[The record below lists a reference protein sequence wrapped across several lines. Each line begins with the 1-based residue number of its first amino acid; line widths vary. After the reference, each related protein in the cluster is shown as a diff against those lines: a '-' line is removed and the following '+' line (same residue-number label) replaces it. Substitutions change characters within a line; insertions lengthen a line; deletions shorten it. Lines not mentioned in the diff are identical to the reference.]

1 MFFLNSCDK
10 ISQFIDRK
18 PEVFDNFVHGGSE
31 GLVVRVHE
39 DVVDATVLEQV
50 LLKKQDPLRCFK
62 DCARCFK
69 DFTSYLG
76 LFWSKGWVGLE
87 YGLEDCLSG
96 TKKTFGFHIDFVCY
110 IYFLYIVFYN
120 RWRNC
125 CMLL

>member
-18 PEVFDNFVHGGSE
+18 PEIFDNFVHGGSE

-50 LLKKQDPLRCFK
+50 LLRKQDRLRCIKDSARCFK

-69 DFTSYLG
+69 DLTSYLG
-76 LFWSKGWVGLE
+76 LLWGKGWVGGGLE
-87 YGLEDCLSG
+87 YGLLDC
-96 TKKTFGFHIDFVCY
+96 
-110 IYFLYIVFYN
+110 
-120 RWRNC
+120 
-125 CMLL
+125 

>member
-18 PEVFDNFVHGGSE
+18 PEIFDNFVHGGSE

-50 LLKKQDPLRCFK
+50 LLKKQDRLRCFK

-69 DFTSYLG
+69 DLTSYLG
-76 LFWSKGWVGLE
+76 LLWGKECVGVTRIQFIGLLCAVQNTTFYLKSKG
-87 YGLEDCLSG
+87 
-96 TKKTFGFHIDFVCY
+96 
-110 IYFLYIVFYN
+110 
-120 RWRNC
+120 
-125 CMLL
+125 